1 MSTNLNPSIPFLS
14 QVLEED
20 REFSDRDTDP
30 EDSADFSGVWERER
44 EEDEA
49 AMGSDVSLT
58 VRQAVSHL
66 LPPALERSGRET
78 PVSVDSI
85 PLEWDHT
92 VDVGGSS
99 SPEDDEE
106 LTYYSALSGNFSL
119 TGLCHVIKTYLML
132 SYGALIVFLKLISL
146 SAALLEFISTR
157 FLRFFCF
164 VHISVCFL
172 LFF

>member
-106 LTYYSALSGNFSL
+106 LTYYSALSGNSLL
-119 TGLCHVIKTYLML
+119 TGLCHIIKIVSNAVIWCSVSVSKSQFIICCSIRVYLDFFV
-132 SYGALIVFLKLISL
+132 SYISL
-146 SAALLEFISTR
+146 
-157 FLRFFCF
+157 C
-164 VHISVCFL
+164 
-172 LFF
+172 LFFAVF

>member
-1 MSTNLNPSIPFLS
+1 MI
-14 QVLEED
+14 EED

-99 SPEDDEE
+99 SPEDDE
-106 LTYYSALSGNFSL
+106 LTYYSALSGNSLL
-119 TGLCHVIKTYLML
+119 TGLCRSIKAYLEL
-132 SYGALIVFLKLISL
+132 LYAALLVFLDLSLL
-146 SAALLEFISTR
+146 SAALLESI
-157 FLRFFCF
+157 
-164 VHISVCFL
+164 
-172 LFF
+172 

>member
-106 LTYYSALSGNFSL
+106 LTYYSALSGNSLL
-119 TGLCHVIKTYLML
+119 TGLCHIIKIASNAVIWCSVSVSKSQFIICCSIRVYLDFFV
-132 SYGALIVFLKLISL
+132 SYISL
-146 SAALLEFISTR
+146 
-157 FLRFFCF
+157 C
-164 VHISVCFL
+164 
-172 LFF
+172 LFFAVF